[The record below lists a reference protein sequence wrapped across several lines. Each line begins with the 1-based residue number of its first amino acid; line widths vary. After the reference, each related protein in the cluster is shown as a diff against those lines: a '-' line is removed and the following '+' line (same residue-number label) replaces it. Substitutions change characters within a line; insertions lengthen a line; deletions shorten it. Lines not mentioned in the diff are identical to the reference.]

1 MEVSFI
7 SKNVDRRN
15 EALVNEG
22 IRAERVL
29 VIDDEGVSLGEQPL
43 QSAIKMANS
52 KNLDLVCVA
61 PNAKVPVCRFMDYS
75 KYRYEMQKKAREAK
89 KNQKVVNIKEVRLT
103 PVISGNDFET
113 KLKNGI
119 RFLQE
124 GDKLKVSLT
133 FNRRARM
140 LNQGDPDISMLEKFI
155 QRTEEIANV
164 EQAPLREGRN
174 INMLLAPKKDKK

>member
-1 MEVSFI
+1 
-7 SKNVDRRN
+7 
-15 EALVNEG
+15 
-22 IRAERVL
+22 
-29 VIDDEGVSLGEQPL
+29 
-43 QSAIKMANS
+43 
-52 KNLDLVCVA
+52 
-61 PNAKVPVCRFMDYS
+61 MDYS